1 MDTMDSTVTLIDF
14 HAPWCGPC
22 RAMEP
27 VFEEIEQ
34 EYAGRVTIEKVNV
47 DEEQERASQAGVMSI
62 PTLHIVK
69 DGKILQTLI
78 GYQSKD
84 DLGKVLDQALR

>member
-1 MDTMDSTVTLIDF
+1 MAQTVKLVDF

-27 VFEEIEQ
+27 VIDELRKEMGDKLVIE
-34 EYAGRVTIEKVNV
+34 RINV
-47 DEEQERASQAGVMSI
+47 DEEPDKSNAAGVMSI

-69 DGKILQTLI
+69 DNKIVQTLI
-78 GYQSKD
+78 GYQSREELQKH
-84 DLGKVLDQALR
+84 LNAALQD

>member
-1 MDTMDSTVTLIDF
+1 MVKLVDF

-27 VFEEIEQ
+27 VLEELKEEFAGKVEFEE
-34 EYAGRVTIEKVNV
+34 VNV
-47 DEEQERASQAGVMSI
+47 DEEQDRSNAAGVMSI

-69 DGKILQTLI
+69 DNKIIQVLI
-78 GYQSKD
+78 GYQSKA
-84 DLGKVLDQALR
+84 DLTKHLTATLR